1 MSSAAAE
8 VSLFKTKLNSSRCNS
23 KALSPPLLLC
33 RAQELLGGP
42 VGSPSDQ
49 LRGTC
54 RRAAKRRSLR
64 GPQIKSIPGESRSG
78 LCDESRHL
86 TGGVKAKRSGGGR
99 EGGREAA

>member
-54 RRAAKRRSLR
+54 RRAAKDDPYGARRSKVFQANQ
-64 GPQIKSIPGESRSG
+64 GAGYAMS
-78 LCDESRHL
+78 HV
-86 TGGVKAKRSGGGR
+86 T
-99 EGGREAA
+99 